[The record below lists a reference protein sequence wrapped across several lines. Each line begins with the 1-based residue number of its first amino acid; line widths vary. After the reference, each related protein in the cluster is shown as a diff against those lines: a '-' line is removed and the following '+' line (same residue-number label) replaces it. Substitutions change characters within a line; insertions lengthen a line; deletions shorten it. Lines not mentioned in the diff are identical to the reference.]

1 MLKLRGQYR
10 SNTKRFIFFVKES
23 NLILFILLLPLQS
36 INAQSKISELE
47 ILFSNQLKTNY
58 LATIESK
65 SKKLHPSINEKA
77 KNALLRLKRQELKI
91 AKELLKVDSI
101 SAQQYLAGIEENYS
115 QLNLSDS
122 DHSFDG
128 YNPDFDTI
136 SCSFL
141 FLEKLPAASGSTSLG
156 MAHLESAKA
165 QVDKLKTAFSRS
177 SYVQNFMKERKDILR
192 QYLKTHTVEKYLKR
206 FNKEI
211 YYYSQQLQSFRDVLK
226 DKSKVERKVLNYLT
240 QQKSFQQFMS
250 KHSMLASLFRM
261 PDTEEASSIELF
273 LPGLQ
278 TRSQVS
284 ELIQQSLGAAGP
296 NANQQFNSNI
306 QSAQSQLSQLKDKMQ
321 KFGGGSSEAEM
332 PEGFVPNNQK
342 TKSFWKRLQYGT
354 NIQSQRASGFF
365 PVTSDIGLSV
375 GYKLNDK
382 SLIGFGTSYKLGWG
396 RSIQNMRITHQG
408 VGLRTFVDWKLKKSL
423 WVSGGYEMNYRT
435 QITEINQLRDYSSWQ
450 RSGLLGVSKQIPI
463 KTRFFKNSKIMLL
476 WDFLSYNQRP
486 RTQPLLVR
494 IGYNF

>member
-1 MLKLRGQYR
+1 MKQRIYLKNSGYSHKYQIWQLAFYFLLIYTLPFQLAGQ
-10 SNTKRFIFFVKES
+10 S
-23 NLILFILLLPLQS
+23 NLSVATDFAS
-36 INAQSKISELE
+36 NVKIS
-47 ILFSNQLKTNY
+47 KY
-58 LATIESK
+58 LSVIQSK
-65 SKKLHPSINEKA
+65 SKQLQSSIDA
-77 KNALLRLKRQELKI
+77 KTENALLRLKRQELKI
-91 AKELLKVDSI
+91 AKELLKVDSTT
-101 SAQQYLAGIEENYS
+101 AQQYLAGIEENYS
-115 QLNLSDS
+115 QINLSDS
-122 DHSFDG
+122 DHAFVG
-128 YNPDFDTI
+128 YNPDVDTLY
-136 SCSFL
+136 SSTM
-141 FLEKLPAASGSTSLG
+141 FLEKLPAAPDSTSSGL
-156 MAHLESAKA
+156 AHLESAKA
-165 QVDKLKTAFSRS
+165 QVDKLKTAISRS

-192 QYLKTHTVEKYLKR
+192 KYLKTHTVEKHLKKI
-206 FNKEI
+206 NKEI
-211 YYYSQQLQSFRDVLK
+211 YYYSQKVQSVRDVLK
-226 DKSKVERKVLNYLT
+226 DKSKVERKVLNFLT

-261 PDTEEASSIELF
+261 PDAEEASSIELF

-284 ELIQQSLGAAGP
+284 ELIQQRLGAAGP

-306 QSAQSQLSQLKDKMQ
+306 QSAQSQLSQFKEKMA
-321 KFGGGSSEAEM
+321 KLGGGNSEAEM
-332 PEGFVPNNQK
+332 PEGFTPNNQK

-354 NIQSQRASGFF
+354 NIQSQRARGLF

-435 QITEINQLRDYSSWQ
+435 LITDINQLRDYASWQ
-450 RSGLLGVSKQIPI
+450 RSGLIGVSKQIPI

>member
-1 MLKLRGQYR
+1 MFFLK
-10 SNTKRFIFFVKES
+10 KS
-23 NLILFILLLPLQS
+23 NLILFILLVCLQS
-36 INAQSKISELE
+36 INAQSKMSELE
-47 ILFSNQLKTNY
+47 ILFSKQLRTNY
-58 LATIESK
+58 LAIIESK
-65 SKKLHPSINEKA
+65 SKKLSSSINAKA
-77 KNALLRLKRQELKI
+77 KKVVLSHKQQELKI
-91 AKELLKVDSI
+91 AKELLKVDSTT
-101 SAQQYLAGIEENYS
+101 AQQYLAGIEKDYS

-122 DHSFDG
+122 NHSFIV
-128 YNPDFDTI
+128 YNPDVDTLSSSTI
-136 SCSFL
+136 Y
-141 FLEKLPAASGSTSLG
+141 LEKLPAAPGSTSLG

-165 QVDKLKTAFSRS
+165 QVDKLKTALSRS

-261 PDTEEASSIELF
+261 PDAEEASSIELF

-284 ELIQQSLGAAGP
+284 ELIQQRLGAAGP
-296 NANQQFNSNI
+296 NANQQFNSSI
-306 QSAQSQLSQLKDKMQ
+306 QSAQSQLSQLKEKMA
-321 KFGGGSSEAEM
+321 KLGGGNSEAEM
-332 PEGFVPNNQK
+332 PEGFTPNNQK

-354 NIQSQRASGFF
+354 NIQSQRARGLF

-396 RSIQNMRITHQG
+396 RSIQNMRITHEG
-408 VGLRTFVDWKLKKSL
+408 VSLRTFVDWKLKKSY
-423 WVSGGYEMNYRT
+423 WVSGGFEMNYRT
-435 QITEINQLRDYSSWQ
+435 QITDINQLRDYANWQ
-450 RSGLLGVSKQIPI
+450 PSGLLGVSKQIPI
-463 KTRFFKNSKIMLL
+463 KTKFFKNSKIMLL

>member
-23 NLILFILLLPLQS
+23 NLIFFILLLPLQS
-36 INAQSKISELE
+36 INAQSNISELE

-91 AKELLKVDSI
+91 AKELLKVDSTT
-101 SAQQYLAGIEENYS
+101 AQQYLADIEENYS

-122 DHSFDG
+122 DHSFVG
-128 YNPDFDTI
+128 YNPDVDTI

-141 FLEKLPAASGSTSLG
+141 FLEKLPAAPGSTSLG

-177 SYVQNFMKERKDILR
+177 SYVQNFMKERKDILK
-192 QYLKTHTVEKYLKR
+192 QHLKTHTVEKYLKR

-226 DKSKVERKVLNYLT
+226 DKSKIERKVLNFLT

-261 PDTEEASSIELF
+261 PDLEGTSAIDQS

-278 TRSQVS
+278 TRSQVAD
-284 ELIQQSLGAAGP
+284 LIQ
-296 NANQQFNSNI
+296 
-306 QSAQSQLSQLKDKMQ
+306 
-321 KFGGGSSEAEM
+321 
-332 PEGFVPNNQK
+332 
-342 TKSFWKRLQYGT
+342 
-354 NIQSQRASGFF
+354 
-365 PVTSDIGLSV
+365 
-375 GYKLNDK
+375 
-382 SLIGFGTSYKLGWG
+382 
-396 RSIQNMRITHQG
+396 
-408 VGLRTFVDWKLKKSL
+408 
-423 WVSGGYEMNYRT
+423 
-435 QITEINQLRDYSSWQ
+435 
-450 RSGLLGVSKQIPI
+450 
-463 KTRFFKNSKIMLL
+463 
-476 WDFLSYNQRP
+476 
-486 RTQPLLVR
+486 
-494 IGYNF
+494 